1 MTWTTNADINQSNV
15 VLSNQ
20 SYKNK
25 NYTTEKHVAKNMKS
39 QETHCSLNKFEIK
52 KQRSFTTP
60 ILTFQ
65 PQKYVPAVISIV
77 DKWHGDCPGG
87 KEGGK
92 IVLNR
97 SRNYWKLISGQRTR
111 TNIHWE
117 GKLKTDPVVQ
127 RCLSFVC

>member
-1 MTWTTNADINQSNV
+1 MQKSIRVMQCFQINEAR
-15 VLSNQ
+15 

-52 KQRSFTTP
+52 KQRSFTPP

-127 RCLSFVC
+127 RCLTFVC